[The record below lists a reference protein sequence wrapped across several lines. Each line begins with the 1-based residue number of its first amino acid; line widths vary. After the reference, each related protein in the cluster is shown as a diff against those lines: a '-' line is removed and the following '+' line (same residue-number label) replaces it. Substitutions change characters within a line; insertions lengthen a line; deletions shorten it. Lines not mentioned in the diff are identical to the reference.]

1 MNALLEV
8 IKQEI
13 FHYFVKSE
21 KITFVECI
29 INESLRTIPDY
40 SIEMFT
46 SILGAKFLETLGLQ
60 ITSLLFFFFN
70 LLILFILYIFP
81 FQNSEQLYL
90 NYSFFELI
98 SLIICYLIL
107 FVCVGGGGLLIYQKF
122 VSNIRHLYIKESFF
136 LIMNIYVVKKQ
147 LNVLKTKLDVK
158 RLLNYL

>member
-1 MNALLEV
+1 
-8 IKQEI
+8 
-13 FHYFVKSE
+13 
-21 KITFVECI
+21 
-29 INESLRTIPDY
+29 
-40 SIEMFT
+40 MFT
-46 SILGAKFLETLGLQ
+46 SILGAKFLETLGLH

-98 SLIICYLIL
+98 SLIIYYLIL

-122 VSNIRHLYIKESFF
+122 VSNIKHLYIKESFF
-136 LIMNIYVVKKQ
+136 LIMIIYVVKKQ